1 MFNLTWPSLV
11 NGAENVA
18 LFEAKT
24 RSKRGRVVNMIP
36 TLNIVTYYIDH
47 CKAKEITSSKI
58 LDTTPKYR
66 ARWLTAGPFTAAI
79 RGLGKSISSET

>member
-1 MFNLTWPSLV
+1 MFTLTWPSRV
-11 NGAENVA
+11 KGAENVA
-18 LFEAKT
+18 LVEANT
-24 RSKRGRVVNMIP
+24 RSKRVRVVNMIP
-36 TLNIVTYYIDH
+36 TLNIVTYYIVH

-66 ARWLTAGPFTAAI
+66 ARWLTVGPFTAAI